1 MKFSEAWLRD
11 WVNPAID
18 RAQLLEQLTMAG
30 LEVEAVTPVAPK
42 SKGVVVAR
50 VEQVAPHPAKDLS
63 VCQVHDGRSS
73 QQVVCGAPNVQ
84 PGLVS
89 ALAKVG
95 ATLPG
100 GVNIERADIQGVASA
115 GMLCSAAEL
124 GLGEGS
130 DGVLNLGEGHKLGA
144 NLVDALQLDDVSIE
158 VDLTPNRGDCLSL
171 RGLARELGVLNNQ
184 PVQHQPA
191 PPVAAQIEASLAV
204 RLDAV
209 EGCPRYLGRVIRG
222 LNANAETPLWMQE
235 RLRRSG
241 LRSIGPVVDVT
252 NYVMLELGQPMH
264 AFDLAALS
272 GSIQVR
278 WANSGEA
285 LRLLDG
291 RELQLD
297 PSVLVIAD
305 AAGAVAIAGGMGG
318 ERSGV
323 RPDTSDVFLESAY
336 FDPLTVARTVRRFG
350 LHTDAS
356 HRYERGVDFDLPA
369 MAMERATALL
379 TSIGGGRPGPRL
391 TCEDAT
397 RLPRRN
403 PVSLRQSRLQELA
416 GQNFDARQVD
426 ALLARLDFRLLDR
439 SETHAEGVRWT
450 IAPPPHR
457 FDIEIEADL
466 VEEVC
471 RIQGYPSIPSILP
484 TAPLAP
490 RPVALQRSG
499 ERRLQ
504 GQMAAA
510 GFQEVI
516 TYSFVNPKRQELLDP
531 KAAPLALA
539 NPMSSE
545 QSVMRTNLLPGLTEA
560 LHFNQSRQQRR
571 AQLFELGL
579 CFKPGAVLQQA
590 LTLGGLMWGERGL
603 ESWHEKPAGVDFF
616 DLKGAVERLL
626 EWALGDLRA
635 VTFEAT
641 EDPALHPGQQAAIAV
656 DGGEVGRLGRLHPEI
671 ERQLDVGDGVYVFE
685 ISGEAVLARPL
696 RTFAEIPKTPSARRD
711 LAVVVDES
719 VSAQQIRDTLA
730 KALGD
735 KLRELCLFD
744 LYRSKDIDLHK
755 KSIAIGLT
763 FQSFSA
769 TLTDAEISRH
779 LNKAI
784 AALQAELG
792 ARQR

>member
-1 MKFSEAWLRD
+1 MKFSEAWLRE
-11 WVNPAID
+11 WVNPAVD
-18 RAQLLEQLTMAG
+18 HAQLLEQLTMAG
-30 LEVEAVTPVAPK
+30 LEVKAVTPVAPK
-42 SKGVVVAR
+42 LNGVLVAR
-50 VEQVAPHPAKDLS
+50 VEQVAPHPAKGLS
-63 VCQVHDGRSS
+63 VCQVNDGRGSR
-73 QQVVCGAPNVQ
+73 QIVCGAPNLR

-95 ATLPG
+95 AVLPG
-100 GVNIERADIQGVASA
+100 GVGVEQADIRGVASA

-124 GLGEGS
+124 GLGERS
-130 DGVLNLGEGHKLGA
+130 DGVLNLGEGCELGA
-144 NLVDALQLDDVSIE
+144 DLVDALTLDDQSIE

-171 RGLARELGVLNNQ
+171 RGLAREVGVLNEL
-184 PVQHQPA
+184 PVRHQPT
-191 PPVAAQIEASLAV
+191 PPVAAQTDDSLAV
-204 RLDAV
+204 RLDAA
-209 EGCPRYLGRVIRG
+209 EGCPRYVGRVIRG

-241 LRSIGPVVDVT
+241 LRRIGPIVDVT

-264 AFDLAALS
+264 AFDLGALV
-272 GSIQVR
+272 GSIKVR
-278 WANSGEA
+278 WANAGEA
-285 LRLLDG
+285 LKLLDG

-305 AAGAVAIAGGMGG
+305 EAGAVAIAGGMGG

-323 RPDTSDVFLESAY
+323 RPDTGDVFLESAY

-369 MAMERATALL
+369 LAMERATALL
-379 TSIGGGRPGPRL
+379 TSIAGGSPGPTL
-391 TCEDAT
+391 ASEDAT
-397 RLPRRN
+397 RLPQRN

-416 GQNFDARQVD
+416 GLNFDARQVD

-439 SETHAEGVRWT
+439 SATDAAGALWT
-450 IAPPPHR
+450 IVPPPHR

-471 RIQGYPSIPSILP
+471 RIQGYPNIPSILP
-484 TAPLAP
+484 AAPLAP
-490 RPVALQRSG
+490 RPVALERNG

-504 GQMAAA
+504 AQMAAG

-516 TYSFVNPKRQELLDP
+516 TYSFVDPMRQELLDP
-531 KAAPLALA
+531 GAQCLALA

-560 LHFNQSRQQRR
+560 LRFNQSRQRRR

-579 CFKPGAVLQQA
+579 CFKPGDALRQV

-603 ESWHEKPAGVDFF
+603 EFWDEKPAHMDFF

-626 EWALGDLRA
+626 EWALGDA
-635 VTFEAT
+635 DVATFQAT
-641 EDPALHPGQQAAIAV
+641 EDPALHPGQQAAIIV
-656 DGGEVGRLGRLHPEI
+656 DGGKVGRLGRLHPEI
-671 ERQLDVGDGVYVFE
+671 ERQLQLGDGVYVFE
-685 ISGEAVLARPL
+685 VSGEAVLARPL
-696 RTFAEIPKTPSARRD
+696 RKFAEIPKTPSARRD
-711 LAVVVDES
+711 LAVVVEEA
-719 VSAQQIRDTLA
+719 VSAQQVRDTLA
-730 KALGD
+730 KALGSA
-735 KLRELCLFD
+735 LRELRLFD
-744 LYRSKDIDLHK
+744 VYRSKDIDLHK
-755 KSIAIGLT
+755 KSMAIGLT
-763 FQSFSA
+763 FQSFSS
-769 TLTDAEISRH
+769 TLTETEISRH
-779 LNKAI
+779 LNKAM

-792 ARQR
+792 ARLR

>member
-1 MKFSEAWLRD
+1 MKFSEAWLRE

-18 RAQLLEQLTMAG
+18 RAQLLDQLTMAG

-42 SKGVVVAR
+42 LNGVVVVR
-50 VEQVAPHPAKDLS
+50 VEQVAPHPAKGLS
-63 VCQVHDGRSS
+63 VCQVHDGGGS
-73 QQVVCGAPNVQ
+73 QQVVCGAPNVR

-95 ATLPG
+95 AALPG
-100 GVNIERADIQGVASA
+100 GVNIEQADIHGVASA

-124 GLGEGS
+124 GLGERD
-130 DGVLNLGEGHKLGA
+130 DGVLNLGDGCELGVD
-144 NLVDALQLDDVSIE
+144 LKDALTLDDVSIE

-171 RGLARELGVLNNQ
+171 RGLARELGTLNNL
-184 PVQHQPA
+184 PVQHQPT
-191 PPVAAQIEASLAV
+191 PPVAAQNDAALAV
-204 RLDAV
+204 YLDAA
-209 EGCPRYLGRVIRG
+209 ERCPRYVGRVIRG
-222 LNANAETPLWMQE
+222 LNTGSETPLWMQE

-241 LRSIGPVVDVT
+241 LRSIDPIVDVT

-264 AFDLAALS
+264 AFDLGALV
-272 GSIQVR
+272 GSVQVR
-278 WANSGEA
+278 WAHAGEA

-305 AAGAVAIAGGMGG
+305 EAGAVAIAGVMGG

-323 RPDTSDVFLESAY
+323 RPDTKDVFLESAY
-336 FDPLTVARTVRRFG
+336 FDPLTVARTARRFG

-356 HRYERGVDFDLPA
+356 HRYERGVDFEVPA

-379 TSIGGGRPGPRL
+379 ASIGGGRPGPIQAS
-391 TCEDAT
+391 EQAAH
-397 RLPRRN
+397 LPQRN
-403 PVSLRQSRLQELA
+403 PVSLRQRRLQELA
-416 GQNFDARQVD
+416 GQDFDARQVD
-426 ALLARLDFRLLDR
+426 DVLARLDFRLLER
-439 SETHAEGVRWT
+439 TETEAEGARWT

-457 FDIEIEADL
+457 FDIKIEADL

-471 RIQGYPSIPSILP
+471 RIQGYPNIPSVLP
-484 TAPLAP
+484 AAPLAP
-490 RPVALQRSG
+490 RLITLQRRG
-499 ERRLQ
+499 ERELRA
-504 GQMAAA
+504 QMAAA

-516 TYSFVNPKRQELLDP
+516 TYSFVDPVRQQLLDP
-531 KAAPLALA
+531 DAKPLGLA

-560 LHFNQSRQQRR
+560 LRFNQSRQRRR

-579 CFKPGAVLQQA
+579 CFRPGAALQQV
-590 LTLGGLMWGERGL
+590 LTLGGLMWGERSL

-626 EWALGDLRA
+626 EWALGDIDA
-635 VTFEAT
+635 ITFTAA
-641 EDPALHPGQQAAIAV
+641 EDPRLHPGQQAAVVV
-656 DGGEVGRLGRLHPEI
+656 DGAVVGRLGRLHPGI
-671 ERQLDVGDGVYVFE
+671 ERRLDLGGGVYVFE
-685 ISGEAVLARPL
+685 IDAEAVLARPL
-696 RTFAEIPKTPSARRD
+696 RKFSEIPKTPSARRD

-730 KALGD
+730 KALGGQL
-735 KLRELCLFD
+735 KELRLFD
-744 LYRSKDIDLHK
+744 VYRGKDIDLHK

-792 ARQR
+792 ARRR

>member
-30 LEVEAVTPVAPK
+30 LEVEAVTPVAPE

-50 VEQVAPHPAKDLS
+50 VEQVAPHPAKNLS
-63 VCQVHDGRSS
+63 VCQVHDGRGS
-73 QQVVCGAPNVQ
+73 QQVVCGAPNVR

-89 ALAKVG
+89 ALAKIG

-100 GVNIERADIQGVASA
+100 GVNIEQADIQGVASA

-124 GLGEGS
+124 GLGEDS
-130 DGVLNLGEGHKLGA
+130 DGVLNLGDGHRPGA
-144 NLVDALQLDDVSIE
+144 DLVDALQLDDVSIE

-278 WANSGEA
+278 WANAGEA
-285 LRLLDG
+285 LKLLDG

-323 RPDTSDVFLESAY
+323 RSDTSDIFLESAY

-397 RLPRRN
+397 RLPQRN

-416 GQNFDARQVD
+416 GLNFDARQVD

-439 SETHAEGVRWT
+439 SETDAEGVRWT

-484 TAPLAP
+484 AAPLAP
-490 RPVALQRSG
+490 RPVALRRSG

-504 GQMAAA
+504 AQMAAS

-516 TYSFVNPKRQELLDP
+516 TYSFVNPRRQELLDP

-560 LHFNQSRQQRR
+560 LRFNQSRQQRR

-579 CFKPGAVLQQA
+579 CFKLGALLQQE

-603 ESWHEKPAGVDFF
+603 ESWHEKPAGLDFF

-635 VTFEAT
+635 VTFKAT
-641 EDPALHPGQQAAIAV
+641 EDPALHPGQRAAIAV

-685 ISGEAVLARPL
+685 ISGEAVLAHPL

-744 LYRSKDIDLHK
+744 VYRSKDIDLHK

-769 TLTDAEISRH
+769 TLTDAEISWH

>member
-30 LEVEAVTPVAPK
+30 LEVEAVAPVAPK

-73 QQVVCGAPNVQ
+73 RQVVCGAPNVQ

-124 GLGEGS
+124 GLGERS
-130 DGVLNLGEGHKLGA
+130 DGVLNLGEGHRLGA
-144 NLVDALQLDDVSIE
+144 DLVDALQLDDVSIE

-171 RGLARELGVLNNQ
+171 RGLAREVGVLNDQ

-191 PPVAAQIEASLAV
+191 PPVAAQMEASLAV
-204 RLDAV
+204 RLDAS

-241 LRSIGPVVDVT
+241 LRSISPVVDVT

-278 WANSGEA
+278 WANAGEA

-291 RELQLD
+291 SELQLD

-323 RPDTSDVFLESAY
+323 RPDTSDIFLESAY

-416 GQNFDARQVD
+416 GLNFDARQVD

-439 SETHAEGVRWT
+439 SETDAEGVLWT

-504 GQMAAA
+504 AQMAAA

-579 CFKPGAVLQQA
+579 CFRPGAVLQQA

-641 EDPALHPGQQAAIAV
+641 EDPVLHPGQRAAIAV
-656 DGGEVGRLGRLHPEI
+656 DGGEIGRLGRLHPEI

>member
-63 VCQVHDGRSS
+63 VCQVHDGRGS

-130 DGVLNLGEGHKLGA
+130 DGVLNLGESHKLGA

-204 RLDAV
+204 RLDAA

-264 AFDLAALS
+264 AFDLDALS

-379 TSIGGGRPGPRL
+379 TSIGGGRPGPTL

-403 PVSLRQSRLQELA
+403 PVSLRQSRLRELA
-416 GQNFDARQVD
+416 GLNFDARQVD

-439 SETHAEGVRWT
+439 SETDAEGVRWT

-490 RPVALQRSG
+490 RPVALRRSG

-504 GQMAAA
+504 AQMAAA

-516 TYSFVNPKRQELLDP
+516 TYSFVNPRRQELLDP

-539 NPMSSE
+539 NPMSSA

-626 EWALGDLRA
+626 EWALGDLRS

-730 KALGD
+730 NALGD

>member
-1 MKFSEAWLRD
+1 MKFSEAWLRE

-18 RAQLLEQLTMAG
+18 RAQLLDQLTMAG
-30 LEVEAVTPVAPK
+30 LEVEAVTPVAPE
-42 SKGVVVAR
+42 SKGVLVAR
-50 VEQVAPHPAKDLS
+50 VEQVAPHPAKNLS
-63 VCQVHDGRSS
+63 VCQVNDGRGS
-73 QQVVCGAPNVQ
+73 QQVVCGAPNVR

-95 ATLPG
+95 AALPG
-100 GVNIERADIQGVASA
+100 GLSIEQTDIHGVASA

-124 GLGEGS
+124 GLGERS
-130 DGVLNLGEGHKLGA
+130 DGVLNLGEGHRLGA
-144 NLVDALQLDDVSIE
+144 DLADALQLQDVSIE

-171 RGLARELGVLNNQ
+171 RGLAREVGVLNNL
-184 PVQHQPA
+184 PVRHQPA
-191 PPVAAQIEASLAV
+191 PPVAAQTEASLAV
-204 RLDAV
+204 RLDAA

-222 LNANAETPLWMQE
+222 LNANAGTPLWMQE
-235 RLRRSG
+235 RLRRCG
-241 LRSIGPVVDVT
+241 LRSISPIVDVT

-264 AFDLAALS
+264 AFDLAALD
-272 GSIQVR
+272 GSIEVR
-278 WANSGEA
+278 WANAGEA

-291 RELQLD
+291 RELRLD

-323 RPDTSDVFLESAY
+323 RPDTRDVFLESAY

-356 HRYERGVDFDLPA
+356 HRYERGVDFDIPA
-369 MAMERATALL
+369 LAMERATALL
-379 TSIGGGRPGPRL
+379 TSIGGGRPGPTL
-391 TCEDAT
+391 TCEDAAC
-397 RLPRRN
+397 LPQRN

-416 GQNFDARQVD
+416 GLSFDAQQVD

-439 SETHAEGVRWT
+439 SETDAEGARWT
-450 IAPPPHR
+450 LAPPPHR
-457 FDIEIEADL
+457 FDIRIEADL

-471 RIQGYPSIPSILP
+471 RIQGYPNIPSILP
-484 TAPLAP
+484 AAALAP
-490 RPVALQRSG
+490 RRIALETSG
-499 ERRLQ
+499 ERQLRA
-504 GQMAAA
+504 QMAAS

-516 TYSFVNPKRQELLDP
+516 TYSFVDPLRQELLDP
-531 KAAPLALA
+531 EAKPLALA

-560 LHFNQSRQQRR
+560 LRFNQSRQQRR

-579 CFKPGAVLQQA
+579 CFRPGAILQQP
-590 LTLGGLMWGERGL
+590 LRLGGLMWGERSP
-603 ESWHEKPAGVDFF
+603 ESWHEKPADLDFF
-616 DLKGAVERLL
+616 DLKGALEGLL

-635 VTFEAT
+635 LSFEASA
-641 EDPALHPGQQAAIAV
+641 DPWLHPGQQAALVV
-656 DGGEVGRLGRLHPEI
+656 DGGNIGRLGRLHPEV
-671 ERQLDVGDGVYVFE
+671 ERQLDLSAGVYVFE
-685 ISGEAVLARPL
+685 IDGEAVLARPL

-719 VSAQQIRDTLA
+719 VSAQQIRDSLA

-735 KLRELCLFD
+735 KLKELCLFD
-744 LYRSKDIDLHK
+744 VYRSKDIDLHK

>member
-11 WVNPAID
+11 WINPAID

-100 GVNIERADIQGVASA
+100 GVNIEPADIQGVASA

-124 GLGEGS
+124 GLGEDS
-130 DGVLNLGEGHKLGA
+130 DGILNLGDGHRLGA

-241 LRSIGPVVDVT
+241 LRSISPVVDVT

-278 WANSGEA
+278 WANAGEV

-323 RPDTSDVFLESAY
+323 RPDTSDIFLESAY

-416 GQNFDARQVD
+416 GLNFDARQVD

-439 SETHAEGVRWT
+439 SETDAEGVRWT

-504 GQMAAA
+504 AQMAAA

-641 EDPALHPGQQAAIAV
+641 EDPALHPGQRAAIAV

>member
-30 LEVEAVTPVAPK
+30 LEVEAVTPVAPE

-50 VEQVAPHPAKDLS
+50 VEQVVPHPAKDLS

-73 QQVVCGAPNVQ
+73 QQVVCGAPNVR

-100 GVNIERADIQGVASA
+100 GVNIEPADIQGVASA

-130 DGVLNLGEGHKLGA
+130 DGILNLGEGHKLGA

-272 GSIQVR
+272 ESIQVR

-291 RELQLD
+291 SELQLD

-323 RPDTSDVFLESAY
+323 RPDTSDIFLESAY

-416 GQNFDARQVD
+416 GLNFDARQVD

-439 SETHAEGVRWT
+439 SETDAEGVLWT

-490 RPVALQRSG
+490 RPVALRRSG

-579 CFKPGAVLQQA
+579 CFRPGAVLQQA

-635 VTFEAT
+635 VTFKAT

>member
-30 LEVEAVTPVAPK
+30 LEVEAVTPVAPE

-73 QQVVCGAPNVQ
+73 RQVVCGAPNVR

-130 DGVLNLGEGHKLGA
+130 DGVLNLGKSHKLGA
-144 NLVDALQLDDVSIE
+144 DLVDALQLDDVSIE

-191 PPVAAQIEASLAV
+191 PPVAAQMEASLAV
-204 RLDAV
+204 RLDAS

-241 LRSIGPVVDVT
+241 LRSISPVVDVT

-278 WANSGEA
+278 WANAGEA

-291 RELQLD
+291 SELQLD

-323 RPDTSDVFLESAY
+323 RPDTSDIFLESAY

-416 GQNFDARQVD
+416 GLNFDARQVD

-439 SETHAEGVRWT
+439 SETDAEGVRWT

-504 GQMAAA
+504 AQMAAA

-579 CFKPGAVLQQA
+579 CFKPGAVLRQA

-641 EDPALHPGQQAAIAV
+641 EDPALHPGQRAAIAV

>member
-30 LEVEAVTPVAPK
+30 LEVEAVTPVAPE

-73 QQVVCGAPNVQ
+73 QQVVCGAPNVR

-100 GVNIERADIQGVASA
+100 GVNIEPADIQGVASA

-144 NLVDALQLDDVSIE
+144 DLVDALQLDDVSIE

-171 RGLARELGVLNNQ
+171 RGLAREVGVLNNQ

-191 PPVAAQIEASLAV
+191 PPVAAQMEASLAV
-204 RLDAV
+204 RLDAS

-241 LRSIGPVVDVT
+241 LRSISPVVDVT

-278 WANSGEA
+278 WANAGEA

-291 RELQLD
+291 SELQLD

-323 RPDTSDVFLESAY
+323 RPDTSDIFLESAY

-379 TSIGGGRPGPRL
+379 TSICGGRPGPRL

-397 RLPRRN
+397 HLPRRN

-416 GQNFDARQVD
+416 GLNFDARQVD

-439 SETHAEGVRWT
+439 SETDAEGVRWT

-504 GQMAAA
+504 AQMAAA

-516 TYSFVNPKRQELLDP
+516 TYSFVNPRRQELLDP
-531 KAAPLALA
+531 KAAPLALT

-579 CFKPGAVLQQA
+579 CFKPGAVLRQA

-603 ESWHEKPAGVDFF
+603 ESWHEKPTGVDFF